1 MVRRAYPCLTMSGY
15 PGKWVSMRKRSASL
29 SYRMRISLAMTLCA
43 IIPFLV
49 MVIVSVAAE
58 EPRLVQDTLSQHQ
71 QMLEVYSQ
79 QLSEGFQDIETK
91 ILYVKNNKTIRN
103 YLNRMQT
110 LSISEKLQFASQLQE
125 IHSVI
130 GMNNDKLTLRV
141 YSDLSDYIYGG
152 YCYTMEMLEAS
163 YSGNEQHLNA
173 IYELRINETLIVIR
187 GPEQGFQDHVVSV
200 YAKVGGYD
208 GVEHILEISVPI
220 AGMVYPADSKLPN
233 SHIIGLHFEQD
244 NSCQSIVLLGNEEQ
258 AQGRLNEYYETGKC
272 KGYYP
277 LVHKLPT
284 NPEGQ
289 IVCLLENAYVRE
301 LFLSARMPLLVLIV
315 LLIVMVLVCSYFT
328 SVLLTRKVIQF
339 ITRIDKELSHEA
351 AQDGTT
357 YDEGKDLADIAQQV
371 RELANR
377 SREQG
382 KQLEAHKLEMK
393 RMELELLQMRF
404 NPHFLYN
411 TLGSIR
417 YQMKDRRIIQSID
430 SLIAY
435 YRIVL
440 SKGSLVIS
448 IESEIQMIQEYL
460 KLQTFA
466 FNLQDIS
473 YVYEI
478 DENVKRYTIIKHLL
492 QPIVEN
498 ALDHG
503 VRGTSGSA
511 TITIRARLENE
522 NVVFEVEDTG
532 VGMTQEQIAQV
543 TSFPSSSLQV
553 GGYGVYNAIQRIK
566 TYYGQ
571 EYGIEYFSEPGKGTL
586 ARITIPQKSDAELRQ
601 L

>member
-1 MVRRAYPCLTMSGY
+1 
-15 PGKWVSMRKRSASL
+15 MRKRSTLL
-29 SYRMRISLAMTLCA
+29 SYRMRISLAMALFA
-43 IIPFLV
+43 IIPF
-49 MVIVSVAAE
+49 VIMFIGYISAE
-58 EPRLVQDTLSQHQ
+58 EPRLAQNVLSQHV
-71 QMLEVYSQ
+71 QMLEVYNE
-79 QLSEGFQDIETK
+79 QLRRGFQELQTK
-91 ILYVKNNKTIRN
+91 TLYVKNNLTIRN
-103 YLNRMQT
+103 YLNRMPT
-110 LSISEKLQFASQLQE
+110 LSMVDKLQFVSEMQE
-125 IHSVI
+125 IENAISVD
-130 GMNNDKLTLRV
+130 NNELMVRWYSE
-141 YSDLSDYIYGG
+141 YSDYSYGG
-152 YCYTMEMLEAS
+152 YCYTKDELSAS
-163 YSGNEQHLNA
+163 YTGNEVYLTR
-173 IYELRINETLIVIR
+173 IYELGTNETLTVIR
-187 GPEQGFQDHVVSV
+187 GPENGFDEHLVSV
-200 YAKVGGYD
+200 YTKIDNINGSD
-208 GVEHILEISVPI
+208 HILEISLPI
-220 AGMVYPADSKLPN
+220 AEMVYPSQFELPGN
-233 SHIIGLHFEQD
+233 HLIGIHFSQGSEGQTVALLESHD
-244 NSCQSIVLLGNEEQ
+244 DAQ
-258 AQGRLNEYYETGKC
+258 ARLEEYYQTGQC
-272 KGYYP
+272 KGYYSLEIESSTQHEWRIACLLQNEYVYKLFWDSRLP
-277 LVHKLPT
+277 LVFF
-284 NPEGQ
+284 
-289 IVCLLENAYVRE
+289 A
-301 LFLSARMPLLVLIV
+301 LV
-315 LLIVMVLVCSYFT
+315 LIVMVLGCSYIT
-328 SVLLTRKVIQF
+328 SRLLTRRVIQF
-339 ITRIDKELSHEA
+339 ITHIDDELSHESPE
-351 AQDGTT
+351 QSTDGN
-357 YDEGKDLADIAQQV
+357 EGADLSDIAQRV
-371 RELANR
+371 RGLMER

-417 YQMKDRRIIQSID
+417 YQIRDQRIIKSID

-448 IESEIQMIQEYL
+448 IESEVQMIREYL
-460 KLQTFA
+460 NLQTFA
-466 FNLQDIS
+466 FNLQNIS
-473 YVYEI
+473 YIYEI
-478 DENVKRYTIIKHLL
+478 EEDVKKYTIIKHLL